1 MKVLKTV
8 RGIIGAVAI
17 SLVSAIHTFAIE
29 NLQLSVQSSNV
40 LLSWPSE
47 TNETYIV
54 QSLQALDTTDT
65 WITLTDYF
73 PAAFNTNFTIFVAS
87 NVVQSPIW
95 VTNDYGGSGTNIG
108 PMPPGGP
115 TNGSPGMYVPVPGF
129 YRVVRDGVHIFG
141 LTNGEVLSGD
151 VQQPIEFAVGVTDE
165 VVGVTLYDTNENPVI
180 GVTATPGPGGGWILN
195 WDTTMSANG
204 NYAVEAELDFANSD
218 PVVSVPVTVTVSNL
232 FSFPNYLTQLFGS
245 QMWVYAQTIPDATV
259 EIDIYDENTNYLGSF
274 YPVYSDGNGV
284 ISFIW
289 DLSGGNGSTNF
300 LGVFSVV
307 SSPGVSQNPN
317 TKTVNSASLNF
328 RLPSMKESLVQR
340 VKADGASPGGGP
352 YVPNSSHWWNYEI
365 PWTPNKKWIVG
376 VGDIGS
382 QVAYQCVYGGTSS
395 PNDYGG
401 IIGTLEGTP
410 GVQLAPGDMSS
421 TWNEEYI
428 VTSPATRSNLLA
440 YLASQNPR
448 YENFFWFGHGSNF
461 MADPFICAREAG
473 TGITESQIA
482 FALDNVPLS
491 QPGTTHV
498 ASHPYRFVW
507 IEACD
512 TADSL
517 FCEAFGIPA
526 QNTSTNVFITAG
538 LSGESTAY
546 LGYKKELA
554 FDTSYTDGQWQER
567 SQMYAIFLNYFL
579 RLNGDGTGNSLA
591 AVVYAAQT
599 DTGPFAPNLT
609 GDNYEMDSSA
619 TSLGATDMIYP
630 DPW

>member
-1 MKVLKTV
+1 MKLSKTV
-8 RGIIGAVAI
+8 QAVIGAFAI
-17 SLVSAIHTFAIE
+17 SLISAVHSFAIE
-29 NLQLSVQSSNV
+29 GLQLSVQSSNV
-40 LLSWPSE
+40 VMSWPSA

-54 QSLQALDTTDT
+54 QSLQALATTDT
-65 WITLTDYF
+65 WTTLTDLF
-73 PAAFNTNFTIFVAS
+73 PAALNTNLTVFVAS
-87 NVVQSPIW
+87 NSVDPTIW
-95 VTNDYGGSGTNIG
+95 TTNTSGGGTNSGGMI
-108 PMPPGGP
+108 PPGGG
-115 TNGSPGMYVPVPGF
+115 TNGSGVFGYSTGF

-141 LTNGEVLSGD
+141 LTNGMVVSGD
-151 VQQPIEFAVGVTDE
+151 VQQPIEFAVDTTDE

-180 GVTATPGPGGGWILN
+180 GATATPGHAGGWILN

-204 NYAVEAELDFANSD
+204 NYAVEAELDFANSN

-245 QMWVYAQTIPDATV
+245 QMWVYAQTIPNTTV
-259 EIDIYDENTNYLGSF
+259 DIDIYDENTNYLGSF
-274 YPVYSDGNGV
+274 YPVESDGNGV

-300 LGVFSVV
+300 LGVFNVV
-307 SSPGVSQNPN
+307 SSPGIAQSLK
-317 TKTVNSASLNF
+317 TKTVNSASPNF
-328 RLPSMKESLVQR
+328 PLPTTKESLVQM
-340 VKADGASPGGGP
+340 VKAGGASAGGGP

-365 PWTPNKKWIVG
+365 PWMPNKKWIVG
-376 VGDIGS
+376 VGDVGS
-382 QVAYQCVYGGTSS
+382 QVAYQCVYGGSSS
-395 PNDYGG
+395 PDDYYG
-401 IIGTLEGTP
+401 IIGTLESTP
-410 GVQLAPGDMSS
+410 GVQMAPGDMSS

-428 VTSPATRSNLLA
+428 VNSPATRSNLLA

-461 MADPFICAREAG
+461 TADPFICAREPG

-491 QPGTTHV
+491 LAGTTHV

-512 TADSL
+512 TAASL
-517 FCEAFGIPA
+517 FCEAFAIPA
-526 QNTSTNVFITAG
+526 QNASTNDFVTAG

-546 LGYKKELA
+546 LGYKKELP

-567 SQMYAIFLNYFL
+567 SQMYSIFLNYFL
-579 RLNGDGTGNSLA
+579 RLNGSGTGNSLA

-599 DTGPFAPNLT
+599 DTGPFAPSLT
-609 GDNYEMDSSA
+609 GNNYEMDSSA